1 MPQPLLWTNKNR
13 VTRLFQIIS
22 DLHSSK
28 LAASLL
34 VQTRF
39 PTSLINLFV
48 KNHTHFKK
56 PNSNKPF
63 HRQISDPLSPKTPTF
78 IGCTVV
84 STESDCSESPSL
96 TQLITDENL
105 PPTNGVVDSGHG
117 VDRVWE
123 NNNGSGLK
131 SVLVTFFMMVVIVVS
146 IASFEKLTVGI
157 TVSAFVL
164 LFLEYAVKRIVLP
177 FKANVEI
184 KVVAAGSCIII
195 DSSFFEVIKVEDTSC
210 DDLTLDCVKGDK
222 NSKGNRN
229 VVKLKS
235 KLKKLF
241 SKKLHGYNK
250 EGKEKRVK
258 RIPS

>member
-1 MPQPLLWTNKNR
+1 MPLLWTNKNR
-13 VTRLFQIIS
+13 VTRVFQIIS
-22 DLHSSK
+22 NLHSSK
-28 LAASLL
+28 LAASL
-34 VQTRF
+34 TRF

-48 KNHTHFKK
+48 KNRNHFKQ

-63 HRQISDPLSPKTPTF
+63 LRQISDPPSLKTPTF

-84 STESDCSESPSL
+84 STESDFSESPSL
-96 TQLITDENL
+96 TQLITEENL

-117 VDRVWE
+117 VDRVGE
-123 NNNGSGLK
+123 NNNGSGSK

-146 IASFEKLTVGI
+146 IAGFEKITVGI

-164 LFLEYAVKRIVLP
+164 LFLEYAVKRVT
-177 FKANVEI
+177 FSYKANVEN
-184 KVVAAGSCIII
+184 KVVFAAESYII
-195 DSSFFEVIKVEDTSC
+195 DSLFFEEIKVKDTF
-210 DDLTLDCVKGDK
+210 CVKGDK

-241 SKKLHGYNK
+241 SKKLHGYRK

-258 RIPS
+258 RMPS